1 MSTVEVTIHDVGS
14 GPCSL
19 TGKEG
24 DGLRVTFGDGT
35 VTNAFLSWKA
45 FRQLLGLK
53 LNQAPQAPK
62 PRKDAVPLAQPPNG
76 EQR

>member
-1 MSTVEVTIHDVGS
+1 MNTVEVTIHDVGS

-19 TGKEG
+19 TGKDG

-53 LNQAPQAPK
+53 LNQGPQVSK
-62 PRKDAVPLAQPPNG
+62 PRKDVAPLAQPANG
-76 EQR
+76 EQK

>member
-1 MSTVEVTIHDVGS
+1 MSAIEVTIHEVGS

-53 LNQAPQAPK
+53 VSQSPQTPK
-62 PRKDAVPLAQPPNG
+62 PRKDAVPLAQPANG
-76 EQR
+76 ETK